1 MPGVA
6 ASPPPPKENKLAT
19 PGSGLSQP
27 RVGGWEATGL
37 LPRLGSGVTEDRCRC
52 AGTRIVSLTGS
63 TAASS
68 SPREAT
74 LPSEKVR
81 DAIGERE
88 LGRPAAVLD
97 PTAASLL
104 RGGPPK
110 KVF

>member
-1 MPGVA
+1 M
-6 ASPPPPKENKLAT
+6 
-19 PGSGLSQP
+19 
-27 RVGGWEATGL
+27 